1 MNNILKAGFIAG
13 LAVASAAATAGNYE
27 GEYQSARFD
36 GDTVLIDVGEQSK
49 KDKPACHTNSRWD
62 YKMTAADSDA
72 AMRELVLKSPG
83 WYMTIKGSGEC
94 AGNVETV
101 KAVWMP
107 MVM

>member
-1 MNNILKAGFIAG
+1 
-13 LAVASAAATAGNYE
+13 
-27 GEYQSARFD
+27 
-36 GDTVLIDVGEQSK
+36 
-49 KDKPACHTNSRWD
+49 
-62 YKMTAADSDA
+62 MTAADSDA